1 MSKDNPFSGPVETTF
16 EYCSVCD
23 AEHSMLDGGD
33 IYDCWVYYRN
43 NVEDEETKEQETM
56 FIEDP
61 NGNCMEIKTMKNP
74 NILFEK

>member
-33 IYDCWVYYRN
+33 IYDCWGYYRN
-43 NVEDEETKEQETM
+43 NVESEERKKEREDK
-56 FIEDP
+56 IEIWDKE
-61 NGNCMEIKTMKNP
+61 NKIWVKKADYYNAV
-74 NILFEK
+74 